1 MSESLTKAT
10 PPRPTPPRT
19 EVVRL
24 KNKRKPRPRTV
35 NLVIGLVLAA
45 AGIVAAIIST
55 FSLQG
60 EGWLQFGA
68 YLLTAILLFQAFAY
82 LGRAWRGNGFDASL
96 WLCSAWLI
104 LLVGAAF
111 LAPILPFG
119 EYENSAATL
128 DEPIMARPD
137 LLSPNLLG
145 TNNLG
150 LDMLARIVYG
160 ARISLVVALIAVGL
174 GMIVGGLLGI
184 IAGFYR
190 KVPDRIISIFT
201 NSLLAV
207 PPLILLIALAT
218 VLEPNIW
225 NLSFALML
233 MALPSMVRIARAN
246 TLTFAQ
252 REFVLAG
259 RSMGASN
266 WRLMFSELLPNVFLP
281 LASYGMVMVSV
292 LIVAEA
298 SLSFL
303 GLGTPPPTPTWGNMI
318 AEGEGM
324 TFQKHPHIVLVPGIT
339 LFLTVFS
346 FNMLGEKARAHFDS
360 RKAKV

>member
-24 KNKRKPRPRTV
+24 KHKRTPRPRTT
-35 NLVIGLVLAA
+35 NLVLGLVFASVGII
-45 AGIVAAIIST
+45 AGVFT
-55 FSLQG
+55 TVGLQG
-60 EGWLQFGA
+60 QGWLQFGA
-68 YLLTAILLFQAFAY
+68 YVVVAVVLFQGFAY
-82 LGRAWRGNGFDASL
+82 LGRAWRRDFDASL
-96 WLCSAWLI
+96 WLCTAWLV
-104 LLVGAAF
+104 LLVGAAI
-111 LAPILPFG
+111 LAPILPLG
-119 EYENSAATL
+119 EHENSAVTL
-128 DEPIMARPD
+128 DAPVMARPD
-137 LLSPNLLG
+137 LLSDNLLG

-150 LDMLARIVYG
+150 LDMLARVVYG
-160 ARISLVVALIAVGL
+160 ARTSLMVALIAVGL
-174 GMIVGGLLGI
+174 GMLLGGI
-184 IAGFYR
+184 LGIVAGFYR
-190 KVPDRIISIFT
+190 KVPDRVISIFT
-201 NSLLAV
+201 NALLAV

-218 VLEPNIW
+218 VLEPNII

-259 RSMGASN
+259 RFMGASN
-266 WRLMFSELLPNVFLP
+266 WRLMFSELLPNVLLP

-318 AEGEGM
+318 AEGEGLA
-324 TFQKHPHIVLVPGIT
+324 FQKHPHIVLVPGIV

-346 FNMLGEKARAHFDS
+346 FNLLGEKARTRLDS

>member
-24 KNKRKPRPRTV
+24 KNKRAPRPRTV
-35 NLVIGLVLAA
+35 NLVIGTTFAIVGIIAA
-45 AGIVAAIIST
+45 LLTT
-55 FSLQG
+55 FGMQG
-60 EGWLQFGA
+60 QGWLQFAA
-68 YLLTAILLFQAFAY
+68 YVVVAILLFQAFAY
-82 LGRAWRGNGFDASL
+82 LGRAWRGNGFDPSL
-96 WLCSAWLI
+96 WLCTAWLV
-104 LLVGAAF
+104 LLVGAAI

-128 DEPIMARPD
+128 DEPTMARPD

-150 LDMLARIVYG
+150 LDMLARVVYG

-174 GMIVGGLLGI
+174 GMLLGGLLGI

-190 KVPDRIISIFT
+190 KLPDRVISILT

-266 WRLMFSELLPNVFLP
+266 WRLMFSELLPNVLLP

-318 AEGEGM
+318 AEGEGLA
-324 TFQKHPHIVLVPGIT
+324 FQKNPHLVLVPGVV

-346 FNMLGEKARAHFDS
+346 FNLLGEKARTRLDS